1 MRSKMRS
8 DRDIVIIDMLS
19 ADIRQ
24 YRSLTT
30 RMDNRK
36 IAKRLDEYLMIVH
49 ENVNDIFSEE

>member
-1 MRSKMRS
+1 MRS

-30 RMDNRK
+30 RMDDIK
-36 IAKRLDEYLMIVH
+36 IAKRLDDYLEIVH
-49 ENVNDIFSEE
+49 ENVNKIFSEE